1 MKDFYRILGVRQN
14 ATLAEIKR
22 AYREKVKMFHPDAAG
37 ESSYQSEFTE
47 VVQAYRVLSDARQR
61 NIFDESFFARIKKT
75 YSDSDSFDY
84 YKWLSERK
92 DDESRAKFIFYT
104 LAQYTIDCAKR
115 SYKIGVM
122 DSYGKQ
128 DNFITGDYNKYAEF
142 QPIVGGTAVSNVY
155 KKLCRPVD

>member
-1 MKDFYRILGVRQN
+1 MKKIFLSILFFLCSMTSIVFAQSKEY
-14 ATLAEIKR
+14 TEWKR
-22 AYREKVKMFHPDAAG
+22 VDEN
-37 ESSYQSEFTE
+37 SY
-47 VVQAYRVLSDARQR
+47 
-61 NIFDESFFARIKKT
+61 I
-75 YSDSDSFDY
+75 DSDGIVGAEDIYGFTFLLKSY
-84 YKWLSERK
+84 NKGQYEPVNG
-92 DDESRAKFIFYT
+92 KFIFYT

>member
-1 MKDFYRILGVRQN
+1 MTSIVF
-14 ATLAEIKR
+14 A
-22 AYREKVKMFHPDAAG
+22 
-37 ESSYQSEFTE
+37 QSEEYTE
-47 VVQAYRVLSDARQR
+47 WKRV
-61 NIFDESFFARIKKT
+61 DENSYI
-75 YSDSDSFDY
+75 DSDGIVGAEDIYGFTFLLKSY
-84 YKWLSERK
+84 NKGQYEPVNG
-92 DDESRAKFIFYT
+92 KFIFYT

-142 QPIVGGTAVSNVY
+142 QPIVDGTAVSNVY

>member
-1 MKDFYRILGVRQN
+1 MKKVFLSILFFVF
-14 ATLAEIKR
+14 
-22 AYREKVKMFHPDAAG
+22 VM
-37 ESSYQSEFTE
+37 SSVAFAQSEDDIE
-47 VVQAYRVLSDARQR
+47 WKRV
-61 NIFDESFFARIKKT
+61 DENSYI
-75 YSDSDSFDY
+75 DSDGIVGTEDMYGFTFLLKSY
-84 YKWLSERK
+84 NKGQYEPVNGKS
-92 DDESRAKFIFYT
+92 IFYT

>member
-1 MKDFYRILGVRQN
+1 MKKIFLSILFFLCSMTSIVF
-14 ATLAEIKR
+14 A
-22 AYREKVKMFHPDAAG
+22 
-37 ESSYQSEFTE
+37 QSEEYTE
-47 VVQAYRVLSDARQR
+47 WKRV
-61 NIFDESFFARIKKT
+61 DENSYI
-75 YSDSDSFDY
+75 DSDGIVGAEDIYGFTFLLKSY
-84 YKWLSERK
+84 NKGQYEPVNG
-92 DDESRAKFIFYT
+92 KFIFYT

-142 QPIVGGTAVSNVY
+142 QPIVDGTAVSNVY

>member
-1 MKDFYRILGVRQN
+1 MKKIFLSILFFLCSMTSIVFAQLEEY
-14 ATLAEIKR
+14 TEWKR
-22 AYREKVKMFHPDAAG
+22 VDEN
-37 ESSYQSEFTE
+37 SY
-47 VVQAYRVLSDARQR
+47 
-61 NIFDESFFARIKKT
+61 I
-75 YSDSDSFDY
+75 DSDGIVGAEDIYGFTFLLKSY
-84 YKWLSERK
+84 NKGQYEPVNG
-92 DDESRAKFIFYT
+92 KFIFYT

>member
-1 MKDFYRILGVRQN
+1 MKKIFLSILFFLCSMTSIVF
-14 ATLAEIKR
+14 A
-22 AYREKVKMFHPDAAG
+22 
-37 ESSYQSEFTE
+37 QSEEHTE
-47 VVQAYRVLSDARQR
+47 WKRV
-61 NIFDESFFARIKKT
+61 DENSYI
-75 YSDSDSFDY
+75 DSDGIVGAEDIYGFTFLLKSY
-84 YKWLSERK
+84 NKGQYEPVNG
-92 DDESRAKFIFYT
+92 KFIFYT

>member
-1 MKDFYRILGVRQN
+1 MKRIFLSILFFLCSMTSTV
-14 ATLAEIKR
+14 
-22 AYREKVKMFHPDAAG
+22 FP
-37 ESSYQSEFTE
+37 QSEEYTE
-47 VVQAYRVLSDARQR
+47 WKRV
-61 NIFDESFFARIKKT
+61 DENSYI
-75 YSDSDSFDY
+75 DSDGIVGAEDIYGFTFLLKSY
-84 YKWLSERK
+84 NKGQYEPVNG
-92 DDESRAKFIFYT
+92 KFIFYT
-104 LAQYTIDCAKR
+104 LAQYTIDCAKK

>member
-1 MKDFYRILGVRQN
+1 MKKIFLSILFFLCSMISIVF
-14 ATLAEIKR
+14 A
-22 AYREKVKMFHPDAAG
+22 
-37 ESSYQSEFTE
+37 QSEEYTE
-47 VVQAYRVLSDARQR
+47 WKRV
-61 NIFDESFFARIKKT
+61 DENSYI
-75 YSDSDSFDY
+75 DSDGIVGAEDIYGFTFLLKSY
-84 YKWLSERK
+84 NKGQYEPVNG
-92 DDESRAKFIFYT
+92 KFIFYT

>member
-1 MKDFYRILGVRQN
+1 MKKIFLSILFFLCSMTSIV
-14 ATLAEIKR
+14 
-22 AYREKVKMFHPDAAG
+22 FP
-37 ESSYQSEFTE
+37 QSEEYTE
-47 VVQAYRVLSDARQR
+47 WKRV
-61 NIFDESFFARIKKT
+61 DENSYI
-75 YSDSDSFDY
+75 DSDGIVGAEDIYGFTFLLKSY
-84 YKWLSERK
+84 NKGQYEPVNG
-92 DDESRAKFIFYT
+92 KFIFYT

>member
-1 MKDFYRILGVRQN
+1 MKKIFLSILFFLCSMTSIVF
-14 ATLAEIKR
+14 A
-22 AYREKVKMFHPDAAG
+22 
-37 ESSYQSEFTE
+37 QSEEYTE
-47 VVQAYRVLSDARQR
+47 WKRV
-61 NIFDESFFARIKKT
+61 DENSYI
-75 YSDSDSFDY
+75 DSDGIVGAEDIYGFTFLLKSY
-84 YKWLSERK
+84 NKGQYEPVNG
-92 DDESRAKFIFYT
+92 KFIFYT

-155 KKLCRPVD
+155 KKLCRPVN